1 MISLFIAFLILRLGR
16 LRNKIES
23 LVSAKMVA
31 VAVVVVQ
38 RQRWQVSS
46 QVLRAVVVEVVVG
59 GREVRIEGIDCTCN
73 GEGECVV

>member
-46 QVLRAVVVEVVVG
+46 QVLRAVVVEVVVR
-59 GREVRIEGIDCTCN
+59 GREVRIECVEVARLRTQ
-73 GEGECVV
+73 GEWG